1 LFTAS
6 VCQAEVL
13 TGIEVLPDGRKRRIL
28 EVAARAIFA
37 DDFDGRILPFDQ
49 AARSVRRVVRR
60 PTATADLMIAAVA
73 RVSGAR
79 LVTRDTSGFADCGLT
94 LINPWEADG

>member
-49 AARSVRRVVRR
+49 AAAGLYAELFAARRR
-60 PTATADLMIAAVA
+60 PP
-73 RVSGAR
+73 
-79 LVTRDTSGFADCGLT
+79 TS
-94 LINPWEADG
+94 